1 MSLTSSIRIPIQWSN
16 VDVFTFG
23 KTSLYG
29 YDSLNHCLIVQS
41 LIELNNISNDR
52 FHLSSSPAWSIR
64 RLILNEDETILA
76 LLADKIAYLVY
87 LPQSNNSPAQ
97 GFYLKQKKKLICI
110 NNFRISSLSNY
121 PSISIHHIF
130 HFNQLFIN

>member
-1 MSLTSSIRIPIQWSN
+1 MSLTSSIHIPIQWSN

-97 GFYLKQKKKLICI
+97 GFYLRQQKKVDL
-110 NNFRISSLSNY
+110 Y
-121 PSISIHHIF
+121 
-130 HFNQLFIN
+130 